1 MLTLWPAVRSI
12 LLFFRAWY
20 ISFVF
25 LGAFL
30 RYAGARLGG
39 RRRSVPE
46 RELLL
51 GETVATAL
59 ERLGATFVKFGQILA
74 TRPDLLPDGV
84 IRGLARLQDAV
95 PAAPFAVIEAT
106 LDAELG
112 DRRRRFREISPEPIA
127 AASVAQVHRGVLDDG
142 SIVAIK
148 VQRPEAAAQIEGD
161 LLLMAFGARL
171 IDVLPGMRYMSIP
184 GAVERFSKAL
194 RDQLDFRLEASN
206 NRRLAKNFAHEP
218 KVGVPHLHDDLCSDR
233 VITME
238 FIDGIKPTDVRE
250 DREGLAQAGFRCIA
264 QMVFVDGF
272 VHADMH
278 PGNLMFTRDGRVF
291 LIDLGLVAEIPE
303 ELRKPWCDTFIAV
316 ALGDGHRAAELFYSF
331 APHISGT
338 NYAAFEEDICAHLDS
353 LRGKPL
359 HELEVTEAVGKAMA
373 ILRKHRVQVDPIFTV
388 VNLAML
394 VAEGIGKQL
403 DPHFDVY
410 SCAMPFLAEASLRYP
425 TGRAPNRP
433 IPRLP
438 DASSLAPPRP
448 HRARLRA
455 PRPGACA
462 GHQRTERQNPVAGL
476 GGWQ

>member
-1 MLTLWPAVRSI
+1 MLTVLPAVRSI

-20 ISFVF
+20 ILFVF
-25 LGAFL
+25 LGAL
-30 RYAGARLGG
+30 VRYLGARLSGKH
-39 RRRSVPE
+39 RSIPE

-51 GETVATAL
+51 GSTVAGAL

-95 PAAPFAVIEAT
+95 PAAPFPVIEAT
-106 LDAELG
+106 LEAELG
-112 DRRRRFREISPEPIA
+112 ERRSRFREIREEPIA

-142 SIVAIK
+142 SVVAIK
-148 VQRPEAAAQIEGD
+148 VQRPEAAGQIEGD
-161 LLLMAFGARL
+161 LLLMELGARL
-171 IDVLPGMRYMSIP
+171 LDLLPGMRYLSIP
-184 GAVERFSKAL
+184 GAVEHFAEAL
-194 RDQLDFRLEASN
+194 RAQLDFHREADN
-206 NRRLAKNFAHEP
+206 NRRLARNFAHDP
-218 KVGVPHLHDDLCSDR
+218 RVGVPALHEDLCSDR

-264 QMVFVDGF
+264 QMVFIDGF

-303 ELRKPWCDTFIAV
+303 DMRKPWCDTFLAV
-316 ALGDGHRAAELFYSF
+316 ALGDGSRAAELFYGF
-331 APHISGT
+331 APRVDGT
-338 NYAAFEEDICAHLDS
+338 DYAAFAADICAHLDA

-410 SCAMPFLAEASLRYP
+410 TCAMPFLAEASLRYP
-425 TGRAPNRP
+425 TGRAPHRE
-433 IPRLP
+433 IPRP
-438 DASSLAPPRP
+438 
-448 HRARLRA
+448 
-455 PRPGACA
+455 PGAEVEA
-462 GHQRTERQNPVAGL
+462 ELP
-476 GGWQ
+476 